1 MNQWMGYLQEA
12 GPHTA
17 TTIRTSPGCPRHAH
31 PALRSVPYYYAPP
44 FCLQKCNPPSPSG
57 CSTVCCHAAIFAPPC
72 QSITSQLCSFLAI
85 PQLLVHRSKA
95 MDCSSPRLQLTPPK
109 NSASTTSPPSLCPA
123 PTTPLV
129 RQGSFLFKQIEFV
142 KVQPGL
148 IPSLFRLLFAG
159 RGAATQNIWKMNCNI
174 LQHCKD

>member
-1 MNQWMGYLQEA
+1 MVFGCFESVDGVFA
-12 GPHTA
+12 GGRA

-72 QSITSQLCSFLAI
+72 QSITSQLFLAI

-95 MDCSSPRLQLTPPK
+95 MDCSSPRPRT
-109 NSASTTSPPSLCPA
+109 PSLCPA

-129 RQGSFLFKQIEFV
+129 RQGSFFV
-142 KVQPGL
+142 QAKRICKSSARVSFHHCSGCYLPVEEQQL
-148 IPSLFRLLFAG
+148 KTFG
-159 RGAATQNIWKMNCNI
+159 R
-174 LQHCKD
+174 

>member
-1 MNQWMGYLQEA
+1 MGYLQEA

-17 TTIRTSPGCPRHAH
+17 TTTIRTSPGCPRHAH

-72 QSITSQLCSFLAI
+72 QSITILSCDTTAAGAQE
-85 PQLLVHRSKA
+85 QGYG
-95 MDCSSPRLQLTPPK
+95 LQLTPPK

-129 RQGSFLFKQIEFV
+129 RQGSFFV
-142 KVQPGL
+142 QAKRICKSSARVSFHHCSGCYLPVEEQQL
-148 IPSLFRLLFAG
+148 KTFG
-159 RGAATQNIWKMNCNI
+159 R
-174 LQHCKD
+174 

>member
-1 MNQWMGYLQEA
+1 MGYLQEA
-12 GPHTA
+12 GPHRA
-17 TTIRTSPGCPRHAH
+17 TTIRTGPGCPRHAH

-95 MDCSSPRLQLTPPK
+95 MDCSSPRPRT
-109 NSASTTSPPSLCPA
+109 PPSLFPA

-129 RQGSFLFKQIEFV
+129 RQGSFFV
-142 KVQPGL
+142 QANRICKSSARPHSITVQCSGCYLPVEEQQL
-148 IPSLFRLLFAG
+148 KTFG
-159 RGAATQNIWKMNCNI
+159 R
-174 LQHCKD
+174 